1 MYPDG
6 RALLMVG
13 ETYNTADVYYVTRYL
28 FPDPAIY
35 LDKGDGASLIA
46 CVDFEHEGAKRSKA
60 ARVRGFHDY
69 GADDLPRDM
78 PDHERLAELTLRVLR
93 AENIS
98 RAVTTDAIPLSVA
111 DHVRAHG
118 VDLICQPDLLKA
130 RRERKELA
138 ELAAI
143 ESAQRAAERAMQAAM
158 DLIAGS
164 LVGDD
169 GLLYVGDVPVTSERL
184 RTAIAASL
192 LEDNCSGEGTIT
204 AWGPDSA
211 QPHNRGHG
219 PIRAGQPIVVDI
231 FPRHNEYRYHAD
243 MTRTFSKGA
252 PDPEV
257 ARMYEL
263 TNAALDL
270 ALGLIRPGTTGRAVF
285 EAVCR
290 HYEDHGY
297 ASYLRNNCF
306 PEAGF
311 IHSLGHGVGLS
322 VHEGPR
328 LGRPE
333 NGLRAGEI
341 ITVEPGLYVPGLG
354 GVRIEDMV
362 VVTAD
367 GCRNLT
373 VFPKTL
379 VL

>member
-35 LDKGDGASLIA
+35 LDKGDGDS
-46 CVDFEHEGAKRSKA
+46 
-60 ARVRGFHDY
+60 
-69 GADDLPRDM
+69 
-78 PDHERLAELTLRVLR
+78 
-93 AENIS
+93 
-98 RAVTTDAIPLSVA
+98 
-111 DHVRAHG
+111 
-118 VDLICQPDLLKA
+118 
-130 RRERKELA
+130 
-138 ELAAI
+138 
-143 ESAQRAAERAMQAAM
+143 
-158 DLIAGS
+158 LIAGS

-169 GLLYVGDVPVTSERL
+169 GLLYTGDLPVTSERL
-184 RTAIAASL
+184 RAAIDASL

-211 QPHNRGHG
+211 QPHNRGQG

-257 ARMYEL
+257 ARMYEV

-290 HYEDHGY
+290 RYEDHGY
-297 ASYLRNNCF
+297 ATYLRNNSF
-306 PEAGF
+306 
-311 IHSLGHGVGLS
+311 
-322 VHEGPR
+322 R
-328 LGRPE
+328 
-333 NGLRAGEI
+333 
-341 ITVEPGLYVPGLG
+341 
-354 GVRIEDMV
+354 
-362 VVTAD
+362 
-367 GCRNLT
+367 
-373 VFPKTL
+373 
-379 VL
+379 

>member
-1 MYPDG
+1 M
-6 RALLMVG
+6 R
-13 ETYNTADVYYVTRYL
+13 T
-28 FPDPAIY
+28 
-35 LDKGDGASLIA
+35 
-46 CVDFEHEGAKRSKA
+46 
-60 ARVRGFHDY
+60 
-69 GADDLPRDM
+69 
-78 PDHERLAELTLRVLR
+78 
-93 AENIS
+93 
-98 RAVTTDAIPLSVA
+98 
-111 DHVRAHG
+111 
-118 VDLICQPDLLKA
+118 
-130 RRERKELA
+130 
-138 ELAAI
+138 
-143 ESAQRAAERAMQAAM
+143 AM

-169 GLLYVGDVPVTSERL
+169 GLLYVGEVPVTSERL
-184 RTAIAASL
+184 RTAIDASL

-204 AWGPDSA
+204 AWGLESA
-211 QPHNRGHG
+211 QPHNRGQG

-257 ARMYEL
+257 ARMYEV

-270 ALGLIRPGTTGRAVF
+270 ALALIRPGTTGRAVF

-297 ASYLRNNCF
+297 ASYLRHNSF
-306 PEAGF
+306 PQAGF

-333 NGLRAGEI
+333 NVLREGEI

-362 VVTAD
+362 LVTAD
-367 GCRNLT
+367 SCRNLT

>member
-1 MYPDG
+1 MPWG
-6 RALLMVG
+6 VVGNAL
-13 ETYNTADVYYVTRYL
+13 
-28 FPDPAIY
+28 
-35 LDKGDGASLIA
+35 
-46 CVDFEHEGAKRSKA
+46 
-60 ARVRGFHDY
+60 
-69 GADDLPRDM
+69 
-78 PDHERLAELTLRVLR
+78 
-93 AENIS
+93 
-98 RAVTTDAIPLSVA
+98 
-111 DHVRAHG
+111 G
-118 VDLICQPDLLKA
+118 VD
-130 RRERKELA
+130 
-138 ELAAI
+138 
-143 ESAQRAAERAMQAAM
+143 
-158 DLIAGS
+158 
-164 LVGDD
+164 
-169 GLLYVGDVPVTSERL
+169 
-184 RTAIAASL
+184 ASL
-192 LEDNCSGEGTIT
+192 LEDNCSCEGTIT

-211 QPHNRGHG
+211 QPHNRGQG

-257 ARMYEL
+257 ARMYEV

-290 HYEDHGY
+290 RYEDHGY
-297 ASYLRNNCF
+297 ATYLRNNSF

-322 VHEGPR
+322 VHENPR

-333 NGLRAGEI
+333 NVLREGEI

>member
-1 MYPDG
+1 
-6 RALLMVG
+6 
-13 ETYNTADVYYVTRYL
+13 
-28 FPDPAIY
+28 
-35 LDKGDGASLIA
+35 
-46 CVDFEHEGAKRSKA
+46 
-60 ARVRGFHDY
+60 
-69 GADDLPRDM
+69 
-78 PDHERLAELTLRVLR
+78 
-93 AENIS
+93 
-98 RAVTTDAIPLSVA
+98 
-111 DHVRAHG
+111 VRANG

-130 RRERKELA
+130 RRELKEPA

-164 LVGDD
+164 LVDDD
-169 GLLYVGDVPVTSERL
+169 GLLYAGEVPVTSERL
-184 RTAIAASL
+184 RTAIDASL
-192 LEDNCSGEGTIT
+192 LEDKCSGEGTIT

-252 PDPEV
+252 PDPQL

-270 ALGLIRPGTTGRAVF
+270 ALGLIRAGTTGRAVF

-290 HYEDHGY
+290 HYEDHGC
-297 ASYLRNNCF
+297 ATYLRNNTF

-333 NGLRAGEI
+333 NVLREGEI

-362 VVTAD
+362 VVTAV

>member
-1 MYPDG
+1 M
-6 RALLMVG
+6 
-13 ETYNTADVYYVTRYL
+13 
-28 FPDPAIY
+28 
-35 LDKGDGASLIA
+35 
-46 CVDFEHEGAKRSKA
+46 
-60 ARVRGFHDY
+60 RGFHDY

-93 AENIS
+93 AENVN

-111 DHVRAHG
+111 DHVRADG

-130 RRERKELA
+130 RRERKEPA

-143 ESAQRAAERAMQAAM
+143 ESAQRAAERAMQAAA

-164 LVGDD
+164 LVGND
-169 GLLYVGDVPVTSERL
+169 GRLYTGDVPVTSERL
-184 RTAIAASL
+184 RTAIDASL

-252 PDPEV
+252 PDPAV

-297 ASYLRNNCF
+297 ATYLRNNRF

-333 NGLRAGEI
+333 NVLREGEI

-354 GVRIEDMV
+354 GVRIEDLV